1 MNNTPRTIL
10 NGVVVALLA
19 GTILGLVP
27 SLYDATSFL
36 SRSRVFEQITI
47 GMPEET
53 AAQILSRENIACGLS
68 VRQEHTCWFSDF
80 WRDYEIVADSK
91 TGTVSR
97 LSYVRQRRRPIL
109 RRIF

>member
-36 SRSRVFEQITI
+36 SRSRVFEQD
-47 GMPEET
+47 GYV
-53 AAQILSRENIACGLS
+53 L
-68 VRQEHTCWFSDF
+68 
-80 WRDYEIVADSK
+80 DS
-91 TGTVSR
+91 G
-97 LSYVRQRRRPIL
+97 RPKI
-109 RRIF
+109 

>member
-53 AAQILSRENIACGLS
+53 ASSDIVKRKHSLRV
-68 VRQEHTCWFSDF
+68 VRSSGAHLL
-80 WRDYEIVADSK
+80 V
-91 TGTVSR
+91 
-97 LSYVRQRRRPIL
+97 L
-109 RRIF
+109 